1 MRLKNI
7 VVNRSFRVDGNDIN
21 SFTPSYSGTNG
32 SIATHSNLSAT
43 TAYSILKEDGGN
55 AFDAAAGAMLVES
68 LVNPQMFT
76 MGGEGVMILKP
87 NSKNPIVL
95 NGNTKS
101 PLNFN
106 FLNLVT
112 KGFREIPDQGILSA
126 GVPSA
131 FSSIFRLLQ
140 NYGKLNFRDI
150 AKYASQ
156 YAKEGY
162 PIHNGIVNQNKFGL
176 RDLREKFTKEWNNS
190 ANLYLKKGKLPL
202 VGTLQKNKSF
212 SNLLDYLSNY
222 EKKLSSNRKNN
233 FNKLHDVFY
242 KGDIANSIIKHS
254 NNRNGLLTKGD
265 LSNYDVGFEKTVF
278 ERFGDYQI
286 HKTDIWGQ
294 GLTSLMM
301 MKLCEKKKVK
311 SLDDEESIHNFIESL
326 KLTFA
331 DREMYFSGQ
340 QNPKVKANHLLNND
354 YLNKRSKLITNKAIE
369 DIIPGD
375 PLTNKSLL
383 PLNNEIKPWGAGT
396 VHISI
401 IDKDNNA
408 ISCTPS
414 GGWIR
419 SNEVIKDLGFPLG
432 NRLMT
437 FYLSKPGHVNFITP
451 SQQPRTTLSP
461 TLIINKK
468 EKELMSCGTM
478 GGDAQDQW
486 QAQFL
491 INYIFA
497 DKPIDVALNEPR
509 ISSEHLPAYFH
520 PHDPN
525 NKHLLLEERLSPL
538 IKKLNKRGH
547 ITNLVTDWS
556 EGFIL
561 CARKKD
567 KIYDAYADIRSYKSQ
582 IFQAQALSW

>member
-7 VVNRSFRVDGNDIN
+7 MVNRSFRVDANDIN

-101 PLNFN
+101 PHNFN

-150 AKYASQ
+150 ARYAHQ
-156 YAKEGY
+156 YAKNGF
-162 PIHNGIVNQNKFGL
+162 PIHNGIINQNKFGL

-222 EKKLSSNRKNN
+222 EKKLSSNRNNN

-265 LSNYDVGFEKTVF
+265 LSNYDVGFERTVF
-278 ERFGDYQI
+278 ERFGDYYI

-301 MKLCEKKKVK
+301 MKKV
-311 SLDDEESIHNFIESL
+311 FI
-326 KLTFA
+326 
-331 DREMYFSGQ
+331 
-340 QNPKVKANHLLNND
+340 
-354 YLNKRSKLITNKAIE
+354 
-369 DIIPGD
+369 
-375 PLTNKSLL
+375 
-383 PLNNEIKPWGAGT
+383 
-396 VHISI
+396 
-401 IDKDNNA
+401 
-408 ISCTPS
+408 
-414 GGWIR
+414 
-419 SNEVIKDLGFPLG
+419 
-432 NRLMT
+432 
-437 FYLSKPGHVNFITP
+437 
-451 SQQPRTTLSP
+451 
-461 TLIINKK
+461 
-468 EKELMSCGTM
+468 
-478 GGDAQDQW
+478 
-486 QAQFL
+486 
-491 INYIFA
+491 
-497 DKPIDVALNEPR
+497 
-509 ISSEHLPAYFH
+509 
-520 PHDPN
+520 
-525 NKHLLLEERLSPL
+525 
-538 IKKLNKRGH
+538 
-547 ITNLVTDWS
+547 
-556 EGFIL
+556 IL
-561 CARKKD
+561 
-567 KIYDAYADIRSYKSQ
+567 
-582 IFQAQALSW
+582 

>member
-1 MRLKNI
+1 MN
-7 VVNRSFRVDGNDIN
+7 NRSFRVDDNSIN
-21 SFTPSYSGTNG
+21 SFIPSYSGTNG

-43 TAYSILKEDGGN
+43 TAYSILNNDKGN

-68 LVNPQMFT
+68 LVNPQMFG

-87 NSKNPIVL
+87 SSSKNPIVL

-101 PLNFN
+101 PINFN
-106 FLNLVT
+106 FLNFVT
-112 KGFREIPDQGILSA
+112 KGYREIPDQGILCA
-126 GVPSA
+126 GIPSA

-140 NYGKLNFRDI
+140 NYGNLEFRII
-150 AKYASQ
+150 AQYALKYA
-156 YAKEGY
+156 KDGF
-162 PIHNGIVNQNKFGL
+162 PIHSGIVNQKKFGL
-176 RDLREKFTKEWNNS
+176 KDLEEKFFKDWKNS
-190 ANLYLKKGKLPL
+190 KNLYFKGNVLPKIGSL
-202 VGTLQKNKSF
+202 FYNKPF
-212 SNLLDYLSNY
+212 AELLDYLSNY
-222 EKKLSSNRKNN
+222 EKKLTGNRKTNL
-233 FNKLHDVFY
+233 NKLHDAFY
-242 KGDIANSIIKHS
+242 KGDIADIIIKHS
-254 NNRNGLLTKGD
+254 KNRDGLIKRED
-265 LSNYDVGFEKTVF
+265 LSSFNTSFEKTIS
-278 ERFGDYQI
+278 EKFGDYEI
-286 HKTDIWGQ
+286 HKTNIWGQ
-294 GLTSLMM
+294 GLTTLSM
-301 MKLCEKKKVK
+301 MKLSSKIKLK
-311 SLDDEESIHNFIESL
+311 SLNNEENIHKFIEIL
-326 KLTFA
+326 KLSFA
-331 DREMYFSGQ
+331 DREMYFTGQ
-340 QNPKVKANHLLNND
+340 KNPRVKANHLLD
-354 YLNKRSKLITNKAIE
+354 DKYLSKRIKLISNKVID

-375 PLTNKSLL
+375 PLSNKSLL
-383 PLNNEIKPWGAGT
+383 PLDNEIKPWGAGT

-414 GGWIR
+414 GGWLK

-437 FYLSKPGHVNFITP
+437 FYLSKPGHVNFIAP

-468 EKELMSCGTM
+468 DREILSCGTM

-486 QAQFL
+486 QTQFL
-491 INYIFA
+491 MNYIFA
-497 DKPIDVALNEPR
+497 NKPIDVALNEPR
-509 ISSEHLPAYFH
+509 VSSEHLPAYFH

-525 NKHLLLEERLSPL
+525 NKQLLVEERLSSF

-547 ITNLVTDWS
+547 ITNSVTDWS